1 MFVPKWL
8 VVLACVSFVVLA
20 AWTFLL
26 ATGRNPLPFPDR
38 GSRIFTTPSPEAKDA
53 VVALLAHHGIKERF
67 QANSSGILRS
77 IMWDGTIINHAP
89 SDVLQKLGHASAS
102 IGLVSDDPVASAN
115 DAAAFLR
122 ARGFEAN
129 VVLDA
134 EPAIPIAFVVTNATS
149 GTVLNFRKHLV
160 HMPRPEPVGTS
171 RK

>member
-1 MFVPKWL
+1 MFLPEWL
-8 VVLACVSFVVLA
+8 VALACLLFVALA
-20 AWTFLL
+20 TWTYLL
-26 ATGRNPLPFPDR
+26 ASGRNPFPFPDR

-53 VVALLAHHGIKERF
+53 VVALLARYGIKERF

-89 SDVLQKLGHASAS
+89 PDVLQKLGHASAS

-122 ARGFEAN
+122 ARGFEAK

-149 GTVLNFRKHLV
+149 STVLNFRKHLI
-160 HMPRPEPVGTS
+160 HMPRPQPVD
-171 RK
+171 K